1 MNSELPHVDLNSAR
15 ATRRDGRG
23 STKTTHDVLPV
34 QGDAMSIFEE
44 VFAEQRAAIG
54 RRRSWTGQEK
64 EAEALR
70 YLDRARRIVYCVAPS
85 IPERVLT
92 MTASQ
97 TDDDRGALDGCRQRG
112 AGSAGASGGKRRRP
126 GQEEEGRRRAANEP
140 LDRIYHRQ
148 SCGGDRSHCPLGH
161 L

>member
-1 MNSELPHVDLNSAR
+1 MSTELPHVDLNALVQPV
-15 ATRRDGRG
+15 ATVEID
-23 STKTTHDVLPV
+23 KTTHDVLPV

-54 RRRSWTGQEK
+54 RRGPQTGQEK

-85 IPERVLT
+85 IPKERVLT

-97 TDDDRGALDGCRQRG
+97 LTTI
-112 AGSAGASGGKRRRP
+112 AGLSMDAVKKVQDLR
-126 GQEEEGRRRAANEP
+126 ERAAGK
-140 LDRIYHRQ
+140 D
-148 SCGGDRSHCPLGH
+148 GGPAKRKRTTSGRK
-161 L
+161 